1 MKKQGIAVSSS
12 IAMVTTRPPTRSVSM
27 PAGRRHSEP
36 LSTATALIQAS
47 CGSVSPS
54 SFWIGTPR
62 MPNISQ
68 TANIRVKAIVDIV
81 RTRLAPPETWPV
93 AASGAA
99 LAGAATR
106 WVMSWDMCGSP
117 FA

>member
-1 MKKQGIAVSSS
+1 
-12 IAMVTTRPPTRSVSM
+12 M

-81 RTRLAPPETWPV
+81 RTRLAPPETCPP
-93 AASGAA
+93 GAIRDGVF
-99 LAGAATR
+99 AGAATGS
-106 WVMSWDMCGSP
+106 VMTWDICGPP